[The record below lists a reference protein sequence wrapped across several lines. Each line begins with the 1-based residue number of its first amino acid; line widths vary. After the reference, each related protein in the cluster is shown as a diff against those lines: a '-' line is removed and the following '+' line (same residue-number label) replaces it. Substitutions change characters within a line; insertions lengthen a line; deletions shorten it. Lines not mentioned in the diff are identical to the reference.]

1 MLNKYMRETY
11 ILKGGG
17 NYINFV
23 TKFDNSNS
31 IYLLFRKSTTE
42 LIVAFLFL
50 IFLVTNAITHCSNIN
65 TGTEHLGYTTA
76 ENSANSG
83 RSSRSRGKQK
93 TTKVTRVSR
102 SLSRNKTSQSQLPL
116 FKTPINKAPPNDY
129 GFVTPKVMFNTL
141 IFC

>member
-1 MLNKYMRETY
+1 MYS
-11 ILKGGG
+11 KGLP
-17 NYINFV
+17 INV
-23 TKFDNSNS
+23 ITSGCPLYRKNQKK
-31 IYLLFRKSTTE
+31 RKSTTE

-129 GFVTPKVMFNTL
+129 GFVTPKVKPNTPQVIL
-141 IFC
+141 RRPKEGIFC